1 MAGAAKAVNPVAP
14 AVRPVGTRAAVG
26 GPVRPPAAA
35 PRATGMA
42 TAGGIATA
50 AMRAASARAPASQ
63 PIQVRSSTYVDRMG
77 SLPRPRATRLSG
89 GRRERKE
96 AQGVARRPGALGRGK
111 GGRGY
116 SGAARVLRSG
126 NETRREATP
135 EDRGEEGR
143 TKTEEDTF
151 KPQQLNGIT
160 SFL

>member
-77 SLPRPRATRLSG
+77 SLPRPRATRLPG

-96 AQGVARRPGALGRGK
+96 AQGVARRPGALGRG
-111 GGRGY
+111 R
-116 SGAARVLRSG
+116 AAEATQAPPISSAA
-126 NETRREATP
+126 ETRP
-135 EDRGEEGR
+135 EEKPHPE
-143 TKTEEDTF
+143 TEER
-151 KPQQLNGIT
+151 KEERKQKKIRL
-160 SFL
+160 SHSS